1 MAPGADIQPARALA
15 DAAPTGLERVTTRY
29 SVAQDRICLAGELP
43 GGSPV
48 VLWLTQRLLR
58 RLLPPLLAWLQEQG
72 GAAHAVM
79 GSALYADALQ
89 GFAQQAA
96 RAQLQPQAPVQVG
109 DLRLRPDSLQVTVA
123 GKNIEI
129 SAVELRLLETLVETP
144 GAVAGRDHLY
154 RTVLG
159 HASHPF
165 DRRLGPDDR
174 LQHHLHRRPRPLR
187 AWLRGEVRL

>member
-1 MAPGADIQPARALA
+1 MA

-79 GSALYADALQ
+79 GQALYADALQ

-96 RAQLQPQAPVQVG
+96 RAQLQPQAPVQVPEG
-109 DLRLRPDSLQVTVA
+109 SL
-123 GKNIEI
+123 
-129 SAVELRLLETLVETP
+129 SCLVERVDMGRSP
-144 GAVAGRDHLY
+144 EAVHLVFRDAQGAVAAM
-154 RTVLG
+154 VLQ
-159 HASHPF
+159 A
-165 DRRLGPDDR
+165 
-174 LQHHLHRRPRPLR
+174 RPLR
-187 AWLRGEVRL
+187 QWLGIVFDAWQQAEWPLEVWPDWLRESVPAKTVSAGGLMH

>member
-1 MAPGADIQPARALA
+1 MA

-79 GSALYADALQ
+79 GQALYADALQ

-96 RAQLQPQAPVQVG
+96 RAQLQPQAPVQVPEG
-109 DLRLRPDSLQVTVA
+109 SL
-123 GKNIEI
+123 
-129 SAVELRLLETLVETP
+129 SCLVERVDMGRSP
-144 GAVAGRDHLY
+144 EAVRLVFRDAQGVVAAM
-154 RTVLG
+154 VL
-159 HASHPF
+159 HP
-165 DRRLGPDDR
+165 
-174 LQHHLHRRPRPLR
+174 QPLR
-187 AWLRGEVRL
+187 QWLSILFDAWQQAEWPLEVWPDWLRESVPAKAVSAGGLVH

>member
-79 GSALYADALQ
+79 GPALYADALQ
-89 GFAQQAA
+89 GSIRQVDGMEQIAEAVLQLQGQGEWVDGKLRFRGEA
-96 RAQLQPQAPVQVG
+96 RA
-109 DLRLRPDSLQVTVA
+109 DA
-123 GKNIEI
+123 GKEEALNNLINII
-129 SAVELRLLETLVETP
+129 
-144 GAVAGRDHLY
+144 GRRRGDRSVL
-154 RTVLG
+154 TVG
-159 HASHPF
+159 
-165 DRRLGPDDR
+165 
-174 LQHHLHRRPRPLR
+174 
-187 AWLRGEVRL
+187 

>member
-29 SVAQDRICLAGELP
+29 SVKQDRICLAGELP

-58 RLLPPLLAWLQEQG
+58 RLLPPLLVWLQEQG

-79 GSALYADALQ
+79 GQALYADALQ

-96 RAQLQPQAPVQVG
+96 RAQLQPQAPVQVPEG
-109 DLRLRPDSLQVTVA
+109 SL
-123 GKNIEI
+123 
-129 SAVELRLLETLVETP
+129 SCLVERVDMGRSP
-144 GAVAGRDHLY
+144 EAVRLVFRDAQGVVAAM
-154 RTVLG
+154 VL
-159 HASHPF
+159 HP
-165 DRRLGPDDR
+165 
-174 LQHHLHRRPRPLR
+174 QPLR
-187 AWLRGEVRL
+187 QWLSILFDAWQQAEWPLEVWPDWLRESVPAKAVSAGGLVH

>member
-1 MAPGADIQPARALA
+1 MAGE
-15 DAAPTGLERVTTRY
+15 APPGLERVTTRY

-79 GSALYADALQ
+79 GQALYADALQ

-96 RAQLQPQAPVQVG
+96 RAQLQPQAPVPVSEG
-109 DLRLRPDSLQVTVA
+109 SRSC
-123 GKNIEI
+123 
-129 SAVELRLLETLVETP
+129 LVERVDMGRSP
-144 GAVAGRDHLY
+144 EAVHLVFRDAQGAVAAM
-154 RTVLG
+154 VLQ
-159 HASHPF
+159 A
-165 DRRLGPDDR
+165 
-174 LQHHLHRRPRPLR
+174 QPLR
-187 AWLRGEVRL
+187 QWLGIVFDAWQQAEWPLEVWPDWLRESVPAKAVSAGGLVH

>member
-72 GAAHAVM
+72 GAAYTVM

-96 RAQLQPQAPVQVG
+96 RAQLQPQAPVQVPEG
-109 DLRLRPDSLQVTVA
+109 SL
-123 GKNIEI
+123 
-129 SAVELRLLETLVETP
+129 SCLVEGVDMGRSP
-144 GAVAGRDHLY
+144 EAVRLVFRDAQGVVAAM
-154 RTVLG
+154 VLQ
-159 HASHPF
+159 P
-165 DRRLGPDDR
+165 
-174 LQHHLHRRPRPLR
+174 QPLR
-187 AWLRGEVRL
+187 QWLSILFDAWRQAEWPLEVWPDWLRESVPAKAVSAGGLVH